1 MHTTSLTA
9 DGSHIVCGVSTKT
22 SCSYRL
28 LCVSARPPAVRT
40 RSFLLPADVVTRAI
54 STLGTT
60 FPLLFAYL
68 TFFEKFG
75 AVIFFIIAQSL
86 LFALTFYSAVSF
98 RQRYGNQM
106 WCQLE
111 A

>member
-1 MHTTSLTA
+1 YTIHLSDAYLEAESAKRGDRVKDMLTHM
-9 DGSHIVCGVSTKT
+9 GPSVLSG
-22 SCSYRL
+22 
-28 LCVSARPPAVRT
+28 
-40 RSFLLPADVVTRAI
+40 AI

-86 LFALTFYSAVSF
+86 VFALTFYSAMLDLVGPEE
-98 RQRYGNQM
+98 RG
-106 WCQLE
+106 WGEKIKPGL
-111 A
+111 